1 MIREEDPRL
10 PEARAK
16 SIWDIAQALE
26 VQGLKRSG
34 REWVGPCPECGGD
47 DRFSL
52 NPDRGVFL
60 CRRCDARGDVISLVR
75 WLRQM
80 TLVQALDW
88 LCGPLDTGLD
98 PAERDRRRARAEDNR
113 KRQERDSAKY
123 RDKAIALAREVWRG
137 AQPAEDTPVRD
148 YLDRRGI
155 ARALLPDMPRC
166 LRFHP
171 ALRYMVEADKG
182 WREVW
187 CGPAMVAA
195 IQRAD
200 GQGSAVHRTWLDLSR
215 PKGKAE
221 IADPLTG
228 EMLDAKKTLG
238 SKKGGVIRLLTP
250 PGAWSVLVMG
260 EGIETT
266 MSALASGVH
275 AGAAFWAGVD
285 LGNLAGKRITGKGLK
300 FAGLPD
306 LEDGEAFV
314 PPPNVRHLVLIED
327 GDSDPRDTR
336 AKLQAGARRAMAL
349 IPGLTAEIVPCPPG
363 LDLNDVLIGK
373 EGTG

>member
-16 SIWDIAQALE
+16 PIWDIAQALD
-26 VQGLKRSG
+26 VQGLHRAG
-34 REWVGPCPECGGD
+34 REWVGPCPECGGE
-47 DRFSL
+47 DRFSI
-52 NPDRGVFL
+52 NPDKGVYL
-60 CRRCDARGDVISLVR
+60 CRRCDAKGDVIQLVR
-75 WLRQM
+75 WLRKM
-80 TLVQALDW
+80 TLAQALDW
-88 LCGPLDTGLD
+88 LCGPLDSGLSE
-98 PAERDRRRARAEDNR
+98 AERQDRRRKAEANREKAAREAEKYRAEAITDAR
-113 KRQERDSAKY
+113 K
-123 RDKAIALAREVWRG
+123 VWR
-137 AQPAEDTPVRD
+137 AARPAEDSPVRA

-155 ARALLPDMPRC
+155 TRDVLPDMPRC

-171 ALRYMVEADKG
+171 ALKYMVLGDRG

-187 CGPAMVAA
+187 RGPAMVAA

-200 GQGSAVHRTWLDLSR
+200 GQGSAVHRTWLDLDR

-221 IADPLTG
+221 IVDPVTG
-228 EMLDAKKTLG
+228 EVVAAKKTLG

-250 PGAWSVLVMG
+250 PAPWSVLVMG

-266 MSALASGVH
+266 LSALAAGLH

-285 LGNLAGKRITGKGLK
+285 LGNLSGKRQTGRGLK

-306 LEDGEAFV
+306 MEDGEAFV
-314 PPPNVRHLVLIED
+314 PPCNVRHLVLVED
-327 GDSDPRDTR
+327 GDSDPRSTR
-336 AKLQAGARRAMAL
+336 AQLQAGARRAMAL

-363 LDLNDVLIGK
+363 LDLNDVLLGK
-373 EGTG
+373 GVAG